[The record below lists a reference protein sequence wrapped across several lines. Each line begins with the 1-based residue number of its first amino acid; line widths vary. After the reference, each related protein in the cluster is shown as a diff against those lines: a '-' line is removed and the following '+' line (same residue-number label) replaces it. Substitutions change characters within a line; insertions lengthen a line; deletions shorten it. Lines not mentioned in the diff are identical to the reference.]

1 MSTSAAKLA
10 RKIRQKWHSSRR
22 MGGTTNIHPRENAMS
37 TVWRF
42 LLKFA
47 SIIVCPLHCFD
58 RVIFKGHLAMAAPSE
73 LERFVDWVLKVRRC
87 HFINDIAKQWSAR
100 LVVHAQAFA
109 RKAGRT
115 YLHRTGLCRQ
125 ERSAAQ

>member
-1 MSTSAAKLA
+1 
-10 RKIRQKWHSSRR
+10 
-22 MGGTTNIHPRENAMS
+22 MG

-73 LERFVDWVLKVRRC
+73 LECFVDWVLKVRRC
-87 HFINDIAKQWSAR
+87 HFINDLAPQWSEQ

-115 YLHRTGLCRQ
+115 YLYRNGSFKKEQWATQLIREQ
-125 ERSAAQ
+125 R